1 MSTILWIARKDLGL
15 FFADRKGAAMVIV
28 VPLILG
34 VMMGLIF
41 RPGEGPEPLQVA
53 VADEDGGPEVRA
65 LIERF
70 DAEASI
76 EVRTM
81 SAEEARA
88 KVAAG
93 KIGVALRLRPGTGA
107 HLTATALFRG
117 GDRPTLDLWVDPSR
131 NTEADIVRGLL
142 NKVMMESLFSR
153 ITEPGAQRQL
163 FADLRRS
170 LGPEAAARPEL
181 ARFLDQGAAFAE
193 ESSSIAAREP
203 AARAESGGL
212 GLSPPVAIET
222 EAIVAAGPAAGFS
235 SYAHTFAGMLM
246 QFLLFSASSH
256 AKGLFGER
264 SAGTLDRLRMTSCRP
279 AMILL
284 GTALAVAIIALM
296 ATAVIFAAGVLFFEV
311 ELRSGLLAF
320 TLVSAGQAALIGSFT
335 LLLVG
340 LADSEK
346 QLDAVGTLVILTLCF
361 VSGAWVPAFL
371 LPGALQQAGP
381 LIPTRWVLDG
391 MAGATWRGLGLGHA
405 LQCTGVLLAFSAVF
419 AAIGIRRFRWS

>member
-1 MSTILWIARKDLGL
+1 MSTIFWIARKDLGL

-28 VPLILG
+28 VPLVLG

-41 RPGEGPEPLQVA
+41 RPGEGPEPLEVA

-65 LIERF
+65 LIERL

-76 EVRTM
+76 EVRAL

-93 KIGVALRLRPGTGA
+93 KVGVALRLRPGTGA
-107 HLTATALFRG
+107 HLTPTALFRG

-131 NTEADIVRGLL
+131 TTEADIVRGLL

-153 ITEPGAQRQL
+153 VTEPAAQRQL
-163 FADLRRS
+163 FAELRRS

-193 ESSSIAAREP
+193 ESGSIAAREP
-203 AARAESGGL
+203 AAREAGGL

-256 AKGLFGER
+256 AKTLFGER
-264 SAGTLDRLRMTSCRP
+264 SAGTLDRLRMTSCPP
-279 AMILL
+279 ATILL

-296 ATAVIFAAGVLFFEV
+296 ATAVIFGAGVLLFEV

-320 TLVSAGQAALIGSFT
+320 ALVSLGQAALIGSFT

-419 AAIGIRRFRWS
+419 AALGIRRFRWS

>member
-1 MSTILWIARKDLGL
+1 MSTLLWIARKDLGL
-15 FFADRKGAAMVIV
+15 FFSDRKGAAMVIV
-28 VPLILG
+28 VPLVLG

-41 RPGEGPEPLQVA
+41 RPGEGPEPLEVA
-53 VADEDGGPEVRA
+53 VVDEDGGPEVRA
-65 LIERF
+65 LIGRF
-70 DAEASI
+70 DAEAAI
-76 EVRTM
+76 EVRAL

-107 HLTATALFRG
+107 HLTPAAFFRG

-131 NTEADIVRGLL
+131 ATEADIVRGLL
-142 NKVMMESLFSR
+142 HKVMMESLFSR
-153 ITEPGAQRQL
+153 VAEPGAQQVL

-181 ARFLDQGAAFAE
+181 ARFLEQGAAFAE
-193 ESSSIAAREP
+193 ESKSL
-203 AARAESGGL
+203 AARAPAAPPGPGL
-212 GLSPPVAIET
+212 GPPVAIET

-264 SAGTLDRLRMTSCRP
+264 SAGTLDRLRMGSCRP
-279 AMILL
+279 ATILL
-284 GTALAVAIIALM
+284 GSALAVAIVALT
-296 ATAVIFAAGVLFFEV
+296 ATAVIFGAGVLFFGI

-320 TLVSAGQAALIGSFT
+320 ALVSVGQAALVGSFT

-340 LADSEK
+340 LADSER

-405 LQCTGVLLAFSAVF
+405 LQCTGVLLAFSALF
-419 AAIGIRRFRWS
+419 AAVGVRRFRWG